1 MITKLSATQNSVLKI
16 AARFDD
22 RAIRWP
28 DRLKGGAIKKVADA
42 LISAGL
48 ARYEGDVLIATDEG
62 LRAVGADPN
71 KKSSTNGKQRK
82 GTKQAL
88 VIDMLRR
95 AQGATIAQIVEATG
109 WQSHTARGA
118 IAGALKKKLGLNVT
132 SEKVDGK
139 GRVYRIEQ

>member
-1 MITKLSATQNSVLKI
+1 MTTKLSATQHSVLKI
-16 AARFDD
+16 AARYED

-71 KKSSTNGKQRK
+71 NKPTTDGKRRK
-82 GTKQAL
+82 GTKQARL
-88 VIDMLRR
+88 VEMLKR
-95 AQGATIAQIVEATG
+95 AQGATLAEIVAEFG
-109 WQSHTARGA
+109 WQPHTARGA
-118 IAGALKKKLGLNVT
+118 IAGALKKKLGLTIT
-132 SEKVDGK
+132 SEKTDER
-139 GRVYRIEQ
+139 GRVYRITG